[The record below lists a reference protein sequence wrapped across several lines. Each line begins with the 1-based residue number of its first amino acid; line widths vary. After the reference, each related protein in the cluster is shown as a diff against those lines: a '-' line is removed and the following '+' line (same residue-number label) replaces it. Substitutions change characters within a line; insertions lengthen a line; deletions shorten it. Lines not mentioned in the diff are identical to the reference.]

1 MTHRRIQAGYGKK
14 KSEEPSRREKMEG
27 VSSGKN
33 RGDQG
38 MAYWNLKRPR

>member
-1 MTHRRIQAGYGKK
+1 MIHRRIQAGCGK

-38 MAYWNLKRPR
+38 MAYWNLKCPR